1 MDELGGGFSFGN
13 WTEAAP
19 IPSAFE
25 LTIRTLAGNQVDWDD
40 PNNGISIT
48 LAGKP
53 LYHIAWVAAY
63 HYGCSGADA
72 IMLFYEP
79 DSRTV
84 LFTFDWT

>member
-1 MDELGGGFSFGN
+1 M
-13 WTEAAP
+13 
-19 IPSAFE
+19 
-25 LTIRTLAGNQVDWDD
+25 DWDD

-63 HYGCSGADA
+63 HYGCSGTDA